1 MAGKPTG
8 ECEVILVNIAET
20 FHLVADACRKTGSP
34 GVLIG
39 GFAVNFYKVTR
50 QTADIDI
57 MISEEG
63 YRKIE
68 SILINAGFRRD
79 FSDHVA
85 IKLTGGASHLMDL
98 DFVLVDD
105 DTLRKMLKDGRE
117 AKIAGELFTVP
128 SLNNLLALKLH
139 SLKHN
144 MKNRLLKDLPDIAN
158 LVKVNRVDFKGAQ
171 FKNLCQDYA
180 DEEIYRRLLDILE

>member
-1 MAGKPTG
+1 MAGKSTG
-8 ECEVILVNIAET
+8 ECEVIPVNIAET
-20 FHLVADACRKTGSP
+20 FHLVANACRKTGSP
-34 GVLIG
+34 GILIG
-39 GFAVNFYKVTR
+39 GFAVNYYKVTR
-50 QTADIDI
+50 QTADIDF

-63 YRKIE
+63 FRKIE

-79 FSDHVA
+79 FSDQVA

-105 DTLRKMLKDGRE
+105 DTLRKMLREGRE
-117 AKIAGELFTVP
+117 VKIAGESFTVP

-158 LVKVNRVDFKGAQ
+158 LVKANGVDFRGAH
-171 FKNLCQDYA
+171 FTSLCQDYG
-180 DEEIYRRLLDILE
+180 DEEIYRRLLDFLE

>member
-1 MAGKPTG
+1 MGV
-8 ECEVILVNIAET
+8 CEIIQMNIAET
-20 FHLVADACRKTGSP
+20 FHLVAEACRNTGSP

-39 GFAVNFYKVTR
+39 GFAVNYYRVTR

-68 SILINAGFRRD
+68 PILLDAGFRRE

-85 IKLTGGASHLMDL
+85 VKLSGGASHLMDL

-105 DTLRKMLKDGRE
+105 NTLRKMLKDGRE

-158 LVKVNRVDFKGAQ
+158 LVKTHGVDFRGAEFQ
-171 FKNLCQDYA
+171 DLCKNYA
-180 DEEIYRRLLDILE
+180 DKEIYRRLMDFLE